1 MSSIGVFTVVLL
13 IIFFVVGIAIIQ
25 SKKIKDS
32 GKTKAT
38 LLFVSTLFILIF
50 LQVII
55 VYLDQIFKRLPLQ

>member
-1 MSSIGVFTVVLL
+1 MSTIGVFTVVLL